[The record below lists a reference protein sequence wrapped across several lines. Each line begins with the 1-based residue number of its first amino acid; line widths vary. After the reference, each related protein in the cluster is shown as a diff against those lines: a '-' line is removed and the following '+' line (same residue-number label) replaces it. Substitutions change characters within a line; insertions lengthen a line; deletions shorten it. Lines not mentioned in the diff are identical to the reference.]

1 MYKIKNRSFS
11 IDSSGWFMKD
21 VAIVGYAET
30 KIDVRAGRSSYELA
44 ADVLDELLSRYNIDK
59 SEIDG
64 LSVSETM
71 SESANP
77 FWGQY
82 MADVLGISPRWLEL
96 MGLGGVSSIGGVARA
111 ALAIRAGMCSIAVV
125 LASDA
130 QSSGITPEQGAQRH
144 EFQYPTGLRGP
155 VGAFGMI
162 MRRYDHLYGL
172 NPKALARLAVT
183 QRSHALLNDNAC
195 PRLRKPISEDDYLS
209 SKLVSDPLRVL
220 DSVMVC
226 DGANAVLMMSAEQAS
241 KRGLKAIYPTGYAEL
256 SHYKLTEP
264 MTEITESGFK
274 VVGPQ
279 ALQQAGLSASDIQS
293 FHPYDD
299 FLIAIMLQL
308 EHIGFCEQGKGGDFI
323 LKTDMTF
330 KGELPLNTG
339 GGQISA
345 GQPGLAGGGL
355 NLIEAVRQ
363 MFGEGGPRQ
372 IRNTKNAMVTGIG
385 GIPYARNWGTSAVM
399 ILEQ

>member
-1 MYKIKNRSFS
+1 MR
-11 IDSSGWFMKD
+11 D
-21 VAIVGYAET
+21 VAIVGYSET
-30 KIDVRAGRSSYELA
+30 KIDVRTGRTSYELA
-44 ADVLDELLSRYNIDK
+44 GDALDEILVRTNVDK

-77 FWGQY
+77 FWAQY
-82 MADVLGISPRWLEL
+82 MADVLGISPSWLEL

-111 ALAIRAGMCSIAVV
+111 AMAIRGGMCSIALV
-125 LASDA
+125 LAADA
-130 QSSGITPEQGAQRH
+130 QSSGATPEQGAQRH

-172 NPKALARLAVT
+172 NRDALAKLAVT
-183 QRSHALLNDNAC
+183 QRQHSILNDNAC
-195 PRLRKPISEDDYLS
+195 PRLRKPMTEHDYLN

-226 DGANAVLMMSAEQAS
+226 DGANAVLVMSAAEATR
-241 KRGLKAIYPTGYAEL
+241 RGLKAVYPTGYAERT
-256 SHYKLTEP
+256 HYKVTEP
-264 MTEITESGFK
+264 MTEIMDSGFLE
-274 VVGPQ
+274 VGPR
-279 ALQQAGLSASDIQS
+279 ALKQAGLEASDIQS

-299 FLIAIMLQL
+299 FIIAIMLQL
-308 EHIGFCEQGKGGDFI
+308 EQIGFCPQGAGADFV
-323 LKTDMTF
+323 LSRDMTF
-330 KGELPLNTG
+330 KGDLPLNTG

-355 NLIEAVRQ
+355 NLVEAVRQ
-363 MFGEGGPRQ
+363 MFGDGGPRQ
-372 IRNTKNAMVTGIG
+372 IKRTRNAMVTGIG
-385 GIPYARNWGTSAVM
+385 GIPYARNWCTSGVM

>member
-1 MYKIKNRSFS
+1 MR
-11 IDSSGWFMKD
+11 D
-21 VAIVGYAET
+21 VAIVGYSET
-30 KIDVRAGRSSYELA
+30 KIDVRTGRTSYELA
-44 ADVLDELLSRYNIDK
+44 GDALDEILIRTKVDK

-77 FWGQY
+77 FWAQY
-82 MADVLGISPRWLEL
+82 MADVLGIAPSWLEL

-111 ALAIRAGMCSIAVV
+111 AMAIRSGMCSIALV

-130 QSSGITPEQGAQRH
+130 QSSGATPEQGAQRH

-172 NPKALARLAVT
+172 NREALAKLAVT
-183 QRSHALLNDNAC
+183 QRQHSLLNDNAC
-195 PRLRKPISEDDYLS
+195 PRLRKPMTEQDYLN

-226 DGANAVLMMSAEQAS
+226 DGANAILMMSAVEATR
-241 KRGLKAIYPTGYAEL
+241 RGLKAVYPTGYAEKT
-256 SHYKLTEP
+256 HYKVTEP
-264 MTEITESGFK
+264 MTEITDSGFLD
-274 VVGPQ
+274 VGPR
-279 ALQQAGLSASDIQS
+279 ALRQAGLKTSDIQS

-299 FLIAIMLQL
+299 FIIAIMLQL
-308 EHIGFCEQGKGGDFI
+308 EHIGFCEQGRGADFI
-323 LKTDMTF
+323 LGRDMTF
-330 KGELPLNTG
+330 KGDLPLNTG

-355 NLIEAVRQ
+355 NLVEAVRQ
-363 MFGEGGPRQ
+363 MFGDGGARQ
-372 IRNTKNAMVTGIG
+372 IKKTQNAMVTGIG
-385 GIPYARNWGTSAVM
+385 GIPYARNWCTSGVM

>member
-1 MYKIKNRSFS
+1 MR
-11 IDSSGWFMKD
+11 D
-21 VAIVGYAET
+21 VAIVGYSET
-30 KIDVRAGRSSYELA
+30 KIDVRTGRTSYELA
-44 ADVLDELLSRYNIDK
+44 GDALDQILRQTGVEK
-59 SEIDG
+59 AEIDG

-77 FWGQY
+77 FWAQY
-82 MADVLGISPRWLEL
+82 MADVIGISPTWLEL

-111 ALAIRAGMCSIAVV
+111 AMAIRSGMCSIALV

-130 QSSGITPEQGAQRH
+130 QSSGQTPEQGAQRH

-162 MRRYDHLYGL
+162 MRRYDHLYRL
-172 NPKALARLAVT
+172 KREALARLAVT
-183 QRSHALLNDNAC
+183 QRGHALLNENAC
-195 PRLRKPISEDDYLS
+195 PRLRKPMSEDDYLS

-226 DGANAVLMMSAEQAS
+226 DGANAVLLMSSDEAA
-241 KRGLKAIYPTGYAEL
+241 KRGLKAVYPTGYAEL
-256 SHYKLTEP
+256 THYKLNEP
-264 MTEITESGFK
+264 MTEITDSGFLDA
-274 VVGPQ
+274 GPR
-279 ALQQAGLSASDIQS
+279 ALKNAGIKASDIQS

-299 FLIAIMLQL
+299 FIIAIMLQL
-308 EHIGFCEQGKGGDFI
+308 EHIGFCARGHGADFV
-323 LKTDMTF
+323 LYTDMTH
-330 KGELPLNTG
+330 KGDLPLNTG

-355 NLIEAVRQ
+355 NLVEAVRQ
-363 MFGEGGPRQ
+363 MFGHGGPRQ
-372 IRNTKNAMVTGIG
+372 IKRTQNAMVTGIG
-385 GIPYARNWGTSAVM
+385 GIPYARNWCSSAVM

>member
-1 MYKIKNRSFS
+1 MR
-11 IDSSGWFMKD
+11 D
-21 VAIVGYAET
+21 VAIVGYSET
-30 KIDVRAGRSSYELA
+30 KIDVRTGRTSYELA
-44 ADVLDELLSRYNIDK
+44 GDALDEILIRTKVDK

-77 FWGQY
+77 FWAQY
-82 MADVLGISPRWLEL
+82 MADVLGIAPSWLEL

-111 ALAIRAGMCSIAVV
+111 AMAIRSGMCSIALV

-130 QSSGITPEQGAQRH
+130 QSSGAMPEQGAQRH

-172 NPKALARLAVT
+172 NREALAKLAVT
-183 QRSHALLNDNAC
+183 QRQHSLLNDNAC
-195 PRLRKPISEDDYLS
+195 PRLRKPMTEQDYLN

-226 DGANAVLMMSAEQAS
+226 DGANAVLMMSAVEATR
-241 KRGLKAIYPTGYAEL
+241 RGLKAVYPTGYAEKT
-256 SHYKLTEP
+256 HYKVTEP
-264 MTEITESGFK
+264 MTEITDSGFLD
-274 VVGPQ
+274 VGPR
-279 ALQQAGLSASDIQS
+279 ALRQAGLRTSDIQS

-299 FLIAIMLQL
+299 FIIAIMLQL
-308 EHIGFCEQGKGGDFI
+308 EHIGFCEQGRGADFI
-323 LKTDMTF
+323 LGRDMTF
-330 KGELPLNTG
+330 EGDLPLNTG

-355 NLIEAVRQ
+355 NLVEAVRQ
-363 MFGEGGPRQ
+363 MFGDGGARQ
-372 IRNTKNAMVTGIG
+372 IKKTQNAMVTGIG
-385 GIPYARNWGTSAVM
+385 GIPYARNWCTSGVM

>member
-1 MYKIKNRSFS
+1 MR
-11 IDSSGWFMKD
+11 D
-21 VAIVGYAET
+21 VAIVGFSET
-30 KIDVRAGRSSYELA
+30 KIDVRTGRTSYELA
-44 ADVLDELLSRYNIDK
+44 GDALDAILIQTKVDK
-59 SEIDG
+59 SDIDG

-77 FWGQY
+77 FWAQY
-82 MADVLGISPRWLEL
+82 MADVLGISPSWLEL
-96 MGLGGVSSIGGVARA
+96 MGLGGVSSVGGVARA
-111 ALAIRAGMCSIAVV
+111 AVAIRSGMCSIALV

-130 QSSGITPEQGAQRH
+130 QSSGATPEQGAQRH

-172 NPKALARLAVT
+172 NRDALAKLAVT
-183 QRSHALLNDNAC
+183 QRQHALLNDNAC
-195 PRLRKPISEDDYLS
+195 RRLRKPMTEHDYLN

-226 DGANAVLMMSAEQAS
+226 DGANAVLMMSAAEAA
-241 KRGLKAIYPTGYAEL
+241 KRGLKAVYPTGYAERT
-256 SHYKLTEP
+256 HYKVTDP
-264 MTEITESGFK
+264 MTEITDSGFLD
-274 VVGPQ
+274 VGRR
-279 ALQQAGLSASDIQS
+279 ALRQTGLKASDIQS

-299 FLIAIMLQL
+299 FVIAIMLQL
-308 EHIGFCEQGKGGDFI
+308 EHIGFCEQGSGADFI
-323 LKTDMTF
+323 LSRDMTF
-330 KGELPLNTG
+330 KGDLPLNTG

-355 NLIEAVRQ
+355 NLVEAVRQ
-363 MFGEGGPRQ
+363 MFGEGGARQ
-372 IRNTKNAMVTGIG
+372 IKRTQNAMVTGIG
-385 GIPYARNWGTSAVM
+385 GIPYARNWCTSGVM

>member
-1 MYKIKNRSFS
+1 MR
-11 IDSSGWFMKD
+11 D
-21 VAIVGYAET
+21 VAIVGYSET
-30 KIDVRAGRSSYELA
+30 KIDVRTGRTSYELA
-44 ADVLDELLSRYNIDK
+44 GDALDAILTQTKVDK

-77 FWGQY
+77 FWAQY
-82 MADVLGISPRWLEL
+82 MADVLGISPNWLEL
-96 MGLGGVSSIGGVARA
+96 MGLGGVSSIGAVARA
-111 ALAIRAGMCSIAVV
+111 AMAIRGGMCSVALV

-130 QSSGITPEQGAQRH
+130 QSSGATPEQGAQRH

-172 NPKALARLAVT
+172 NRGALAKLAVT
-183 QRSHALLNDNAC
+183 QRQHALLNDNAC
-195 PRLRKPISEDDYLS
+195 PRLRKPMTEHDYLH
-209 SKLVSDPLRVL
+209 SKVVSDPLRVL

-226 DGANAVLMMSAEQAS
+226 DGANAVLMMSAAEA
-241 KRGLKAIYPTGYAEL
+241 KRRGLKAAYPTGYAEKT
-256 SHYKLTEP
+256 HYKVTEP
-264 MTEITESGFK
+264 TTEITDSGFLDA
-274 VVGPQ
+274 GPR
-279 ALQQAGLSASDIQS
+279 ALRQAGLKASDIQS

-299 FLIAIMLQL
+299 FIIAIMLQL
-308 EHIGFCEQGKGGDFI
+308 EHIGFCEQGRGADFI
-323 LKTDMTF
+323 LGRDMTF
-330 KGELPLNTG
+330 KGDLPLNTG

-355 NLIEAVRQ
+355 NLVEAVRQ
-363 MFGEGGPRQ
+363 LFGEGGTRQ
-372 IRNTKNAMVTGIG
+372 IKRTQNAMVTGIG
-385 GIPYARNWGTSAVM
+385 GIPYARNWCTSGVM

>member
-1 MYKIKNRSFS
+1 MR
-11 IDSSGWFMKD
+11 D
-21 VAIVGYAET
+21 VAIVGYSET
-30 KIDVRAGRSSYELA
+30 KIDVRTGRTSYELA
-44 ADVLDELLSRYNIDK
+44 GDALDDVLRSTKIDK

-64 LSVSETM
+64 LCVSETM

-77 FWGQY
+77 FWAQY
-82 MADVLGISPRWLEL
+82 MADMLGLSPTWLEL
-96 MGLGGVSSIGGVARA
+96 MGLGGVSSIGGIARA
-111 ALAIRAGMCSIAVV
+111 AMAIRSGMCSTVLV

-130 QSSGITPEQGAQRH
+130 QSSGKTPEQGAQRF

-162 MRRYDHLYGL
+162 MRRYDYLYGL
-172 NPKALARLAVT
+172 KREALARLAVT
-183 QRSHALLNDNAC
+183 QRNHALLNENAC
-195 PRLRKPISEDDYLS
+195 PRLRKPISESDYLE

-226 DGANAVLMMSAEQAS
+226 DGANAILVTSATNA
-241 KRGLKAIYPTGYAEL
+241 KARGMKAIYPTGYAEL
-256 SHYKLTEP
+256 THYKLDEP
-264 MTEITESGFK
+264 ATEITDSGFLE
-274 VVGPQ
+274 VGPK
-279 ALQQAGLSASDIQS
+279 ALKQSGLKTSDIQS

-308 EHIGFCEQGKGGDFI
+308 EHIGFCEKGQGADFV
-323 LKTDMTF
+323 LDNDMSF
-330 KGELPLNTG
+330 KGKLPLNTG

-355 NLIEAVRQ
+355 NLVEAVRQ

-372 IRNTKNAMVTGIG
+372 IARTQNAMVTGIG
-385 GIPYARNWGTSAVM
+385 GIPYARNWCTSAVM

>member
-1 MYKIKNRSFS
+1 
-11 IDSSGWFMKD
+11 MKD

-30 KIDVRAGRSSYELA
+30 KIDVGTGRNSYELA
-44 ADVLDELLSRYNIDK
+44 GDVLDEILQKAQIDR

-77 FWGQY
+77 FWAQY
-82 MADVLGISPRWLEL
+82 MVDVLGLTPTWLEL

-111 ALAIRAGMCSIAVV
+111 AMAIRSGMCTTALV

-130 QSSGITPEQGAQRH
+130 QSSGKTPEQGAQRF

-162 MRRYDHLYGL
+162 MRRYDYLYGL
-172 NPKALARLAVT
+172 KREALARLAVT
-183 QRSHALLNDNAC
+183 QRNHGLLNDNAC
-195 PRLRKPISEDDYLS
+195 PRLRKPITEGDYLE

-226 DGANAVLMMSAEQAS
+226 DGANAILMTSADNAK
-241 KRGLKAIYPTGYAEL
+241 KRSMKAIYPTGYAEL
-256 SHYKLTEP
+256 TGYNVNNP
-264 MTEITESGFK
+264 MAEILDSGFSN
-274 VVGPQ
+274 VGPR
-279 ALQQAGLSASDIQS
+279 ALAQAGLKTSDIQS

-308 EHIGFCEQGKGGDFI
+308 EHIGFCEKGKGADFV
-323 LKTDMTF
+323 LGNDMSF
-330 KGELPLNTG
+330 KGTLPLNTG

-355 NLIEAVRQ
+355 NLVEAVRQ
-363 MFGEGGPRQ
+363 MFGEGGARQ
-372 IRNTKNAMVTGIG
+372 ISNTKNAMVTGIG
-385 GIPYARNWGTSAVM
+385 GIPYARNWCTSAVM

>member
-1 MYKIKNRSFS
+1 L
-11 IDSSGWFMKD
+11 
-21 VAIVGYAET
+21 
-30 KIDVRAGRSSYELA
+30 AGDA
-44 ADVLDELLSRYNIDK
+44 LDEILIQTKVDK

-77 FWGQY
+77 FWAQY
-82 MADVLGISPRWLEL
+82 MADVLGIAPSWLEL

-111 ALAIRAGMCSIAVV
+111 AMAIRNGMCSIALV

-130 QSSGITPEQGAQRH
+130 QSSGLTPEQGAQRH

-172 NPKALARLAVT
+172 NREALARLAVT
-183 QRSHALLNDNAC
+183 QRQHSLLNDNAC
-195 PRLRKPISEDDYLS
+195 PRLRKPMTEHDYLN

-226 DGANAVLMMSAEQAS
+226 DGANAVLMMSAAEAAR
-241 KRGLKAIYPTGYAEL
+241 RGLKAVYPTGYAEKT
-256 SHYKLTEP
+256 HYKVTEP
-264 MTEITESGFK
+264 MTEITDSGFLDA
-274 VVGPQ
+274 GPR
-279 ALQQAGLSASDIQS
+279 ALRQAGLKASDVQS

-299 FLIAIMLQL
+299 FIIAIMLQL
-308 EHIGFCEQGKGGDFI
+308 EHIGFCGQGKGADFI
-323 LKTDMTF
+323 LSRDMTF
-330 KGELPLNTG
+330 KGDLPLNTG

-355 NLIEAVRQ
+355 NLVEAVRQ
-363 MFGEGGPRQ
+363 MFGQGGARQ
-372 IRNTKNAMVTGIG
+372 IKRTQNAMVTGIG
-385 GIPYARNWGTSAVM
+385 GIPYARNWCTSGVM

>member
-1 MYKIKNRSFS
+1 MR
-11 IDSSGWFMKD
+11 D
-21 VAIVGYAET
+21 VAIVGYSET
-30 KIDVRAGRSSYELA
+30 KIDVRTGRTSYELA
-44 ADVLDELLSRYNIDK
+44 GDALDEILARTNVDK

-77 FWGQY
+77 FWAQY
-82 MADVLGISPRWLEL
+82 MADVLGISPSWLEL

-111 ALAIRAGMCSIAVV
+111 AMAIRSGMCSIALV
-125 LASDA
+125 LAADA
-130 QSSGITPEQGAQRH
+130 QSSGATPEQGAQRH

-172 NPKALARLAVT
+172 NRDALAKLAVT
-183 QRSHALLNDNAC
+183 QRQHAILNDNAC
-195 PRLRKPISEDDYLS
+195 PRLRKAMTEHDYLN

-226 DGANAVLMMSAEQAS
+226 DGANAVLVMSAAEATR
-241 KRGLKAIYPTGYAEL
+241 RGLKAVYPTGYAERT
-256 SHYKLTEP
+256 HYKVTEP
-264 MTEITESGFK
+264 MTEIIDSGFLESG
-274 VVGPQ
+274 PR
-279 ALQQAGLSASDIQS
+279 ALKQAGLKASDIQS

-299 FLIAIMLQL
+299 FIIAIMLQL
-308 EHIGFCEQGKGGDFI
+308 EQIGFCPQGAGADFV
-323 LKTDMTF
+323 LGRDMTF
-330 KGELPLNTG
+330 NGDLPLNTG

-355 NLIEAVRQ
+355 NLVEAVRQ
-363 MFGEGGPRQ
+363 MFGDGGPRQ
-372 IRNTKNAMVTGIG
+372 IKRTQNAMVTGIG
-385 GIPYARNWGTSAVM
+385 GIPYARNWCTSGVM

>member
-1 MYKIKNRSFS
+1 MRDI
-11 IDSSGWFMKD
+11 
-21 VAIVGYAET
+21 AIVGYAET
-30 KIDVRAGRSSYELA
+30 QIDVRTGRTSYELA
-44 ADVLDELLSRYNIDK
+44 GDALDEILRTTKFDK

-77 FWGQY
+77 FWAQY
-82 MADVLGISPRWLEL
+82 MADMLGLSPSWLEL

-111 ALAIRAGMCSIAVV
+111 AMAIRAGMCNTVLV
-125 LASDA
+125 LAADA
-130 QSSGITPEQGAQRH
+130 QSSGATPEQGAQRF

-172 NPKALARLAVT
+172 KPEALARLAVT
-183 QRSHALLNDNAC
+183 QRNHALQNDNAC
-195 PRLRKPISEDDYLS
+195 PRLKKPITERDYLN

-226 DGANAVLMMSAEQAS
+226 DGANAVLVTSAAIAK
-241 KRGLKAIYPTGYAEL
+241 KRGMKAVYPTGYAEL
-256 SHYKLTEP
+256 TGYNAVNP
-264 MTEITESGFK
+264 MAEIFESGFS
-274 VVGPQ
+274 VVGPK
-279 ALQQAGLSASDIQS
+279 ALARAGLKTADIQS

-308 EHIGFCEQGKGGDFI
+308 EHIGFCENGKGSEFVLG
-323 LKTDMTF
+323 TDMSHRGT
-330 KGELPLNTG
+330 LPLNTG

-355 NLIEAVRQ
+355 NLVEAVRQ
-363 MFGEGGPRQ
+363 MFGDGGSRQ
-372 IRNTKNAMVTGIG
+372 IARTENAMVTGIG
-385 GIPYARNWGTSAVM
+385 GIPYARNWCTSGVL

>member
-1 MYKIKNRSFS
+1 MRDI
-11 IDSSGWFMKD
+11 
-21 VAIVGYAET
+21 AIVGYSET
-30 KIDVRAGRSSYELA
+30 KIDVRTGRTSYELA
-44 ADVLDELLSRYNIDK
+44 GDALDEILVRTKVDK

-77 FWGQY
+77 FWAQY
-82 MADVLGISPRWLEL
+82 MADVLGIAPSWLEL

-111 ALAIRAGMCSIAVV
+111 AMAIRGGMCSIALV

-130 QSSGITPEQGAQRH
+130 QSSGATPEQGAQRH

-172 NPKALARLAVT
+172 NREALAKLAVT
-183 QRSHALLNDNAC
+183 QRQHSLLNDNAC
-195 PRLRKPISEDDYLS
+195 PRLRKPMTEHDYLN
-209 SKLVSDPLRVL
+209 SKLVSDPLRML

-226 DGANAVLMMSAEQAS
+226 DGANAVLMMSAAEAAR
-241 KRGLKAIYPTGYAEL
+241 RGLKAVYPTGYAEKT
-256 SHYKLTEP
+256 HYKVTEP
-264 MTEITESGFK
+264 MTEITDSGFLDA
-274 VVGPQ
+274 GPR
-279 ALQQAGLSASDIQS
+279 ALRQAGLTASDIQS

-299 FLIAIMLQL
+299 FIIAIMLQL
-308 EHIGFCEQGKGGDFI
+308 EHIGFCGQGKGADFI
-323 LKTDMTF
+323 LGRDMTF
-330 KGELPLNTG
+330 KGDLPLNTG

-355 NLIEAVRQ
+355 NLVEAVRQ
-363 MFGEGGPRQ
+363 MFGEGGARQ
-372 IRNTKNAMVTGIG
+372 IKRTQNAMVTGIG
-385 GIPYARNWGTSAVM
+385 GIPYARNWCTSGVM

>member
-1 MYKIKNRSFS
+1 MR
-11 IDSSGWFMKD
+11 D
-21 VAIVGYAET
+21 VAIVGYSET
-30 KIDVRAGRSSYELA
+30 KIDVRTGRTSYELA
-44 ADVLDELLSRYNIDK
+44 GDALDEILIRTKVDK

-77 FWGQY
+77 FWAQY
-82 MADVLGISPRWLEL
+82 MADVLGIAPSWLEL

-111 ALAIRAGMCSIAVV
+111 AMAIRSGMCSIALV

-130 QSSGITPEQGAQRH
+130 QSSGATPEQGAQRH

-172 NPKALARLAVT
+172 NREALAKLAVT
-183 QRSHALLNDNAC
+183 QRQHSLLNDNAC
-195 PRLRKPISEDDYLS
+195 PRLRKPMTEQDYLN

-226 DGANAVLMMSAEQAS
+226 DGANAVLMMSAVEATR
-241 KRGLKAIYPTGYAEL
+241 RGLKAVYPTGYAEKT
-256 SHYKLTEP
+256 HYKVTEP
-264 MTEITESGFK
+264 MTEITDSGFLD
-274 VVGPQ
+274 VGPR
-279 ALQQAGLSASDIQS
+279 ALRQAGLRTSDIQS

-299 FLIAIMLQL
+299 FIIAIMLQL
-308 EHIGFCEQGKGGDFI
+308 EHIGFCEQGRGADFI
-323 LKTDMTF
+323 LGRDMTF
-330 KGELPLNTG
+330 EGDLPLNTG

-355 NLIEAVRQ
+355 NLVEAVRQ
-363 MFGEGGPRQ
+363 MFGDGGARQ
-372 IRNTKNAMVTGIG
+372 IKKTQNAMVTGIG
-385 GIPYARNWGTSAVM
+385 GIPYARNWCTSGVM

>member
-1 MYKIKNRSFS
+1 MR
-11 IDSSGWFMKD
+11 D
-21 VAIVGYAET
+21 VAIVGYSET
-30 KIDVRAGRSSYELA
+30 KIDVRTGRTSYELA
-44 ADVLDELLSRYNIDK
+44 GDAFDAILIQTKVDK

-77 FWGQY
+77 FWAQY
-82 MADVLGISPRWLEL
+82 MADVLGISPSWLEL
-96 MGLGGVSSIGGVARA
+96 MGLGGVSSIGAVARA
-111 ALAIRAGMCSIAVV
+111 AMAIRSGMCSIALV

-130 QSSGITPEQGAQRH
+130 QSSGATPEQGAQRH

-172 NPKALARLAVT
+172 NRDALARLAVT
-183 QRSHALLNDNAC
+183 QRQHSILNDNAC
-195 PRLRKPISEDDYLS
+195 PRLRKPMTEQDYLD
-209 SKLVSDPLRVL
+209 SKPVSDPLRVL

-226 DGANAVLMMSAEQAS
+226 DGANAVLMMSAAEAA
-241 KRGLKAIYPTGYAEL
+241 KRGLKAVYPTGYAERT
-256 SHYKLTEP
+256 HYKVTEP
-264 MTEITESGFK
+264 TAEITDSGFLDA
-274 VVGPQ
+274 GPR
-279 ALQQAGLSASDIQS
+279 ALRQAGLKASDIQS

-299 FLIAIMLQL
+299 FIIAIMLQL
-308 EHIGFCEQGKGGDFI
+308 EHIGFCQQGKGADFV
-323 LKTDMTF
+323 LSTDMTF
-330 KGELPLNTG
+330 NGDLPLNTG

-355 NLIEAVRQ
+355 NLVEAVRQ
-363 MFGEGGPRQ
+363 MFGEGGARQ
-372 IRNTKNAMVTGIG
+372 VKRTQNAMVTGIG
-385 GIPYARNWGTSAVM
+385 GIPYTRNWCTSGVM

>member
-1 MYKIKNRSFS
+1 
-11 IDSSGWFMKD
+11 MKD

-30 KIDVRAGRSSYELA
+30 KIDVRTGRTSYELA
-44 ADVLDELLSRYNIDK
+44 GDALDEILSQAEVDK

-77 FWGQY
+77 FWAQY
-82 MADVLGISPRWLEL
+82 MADVLGITPSWLEL
-96 MGLGGVSSIGGVARA
+96 MGLGGASSIGGVARA
-111 ALAIRAGMCSIAVV
+111 AMAIRSGMCSIALV

-130 QSSGITPEQGAQRH
+130 QSSGKTPEQGAQRF

-162 MRRYDHLYGL
+162 MRRYDQLYGL
-172 NPKALARLAVT
+172 KREALARLAVT
-183 QRSHALLNDNAC
+183 QRGHALLNDKAC
-195 PRLRKPISEDDYLS
+195 PRLRKPMTEEEYLS

-241 KRGLKAIYPTGYAEL
+241 KRGLKAVYPTGYAEL
-256 SHYKLTEP
+256 THYKLTEP
-264 MTEITESGFK
+264 MTEITDSGFLE
-274 VVGPQ
+274 VGPR
-279 ALQQAGLSASDIQS
+279 ALKQAGLKASDIQS

-299 FLIAIMLQL
+299 FIIAIMMQL
-308 EHIGFCEQGKGGDFI
+308 EHIGFCAQGKGADFI
-323 LKTDMTF
+323 LNQNMTF
-330 KGELPLNTG
+330 EGDLPLNTG

-355 NLIEAVRQ
+355 NLVEAVRQ
-363 MFGEGGPRQ
+363 MFGDGGARQ
-372 IRNTKNAMVTGIG
+372 IKRTQNAMVTGIG